1 MRFSSEFGA
10 KILPAACPFPS
21 RFLALAVLLAALE
34 GCVQPRENPVRRV
47 EQQQQLD
54 NLSAQQEDL
63 ATKRRRLELAL
74 LDDRAALLRMQD
86 EVAKVSSK
94 RRDMLAETKREA
106 DLLKAAER
114 DLAAVQARLQQVS
127 KDLAVA
133 VAQEQQLKDL
143 ASRSGELSAKVTAA
157 EQAFAQ
163 QQKDTDTRLAELQ
176 QRAAAVQSVAAA
188 VQAAVT
194 AAQQA
199 GVLPAPAAQP
209 AASPAAP
216 ATPPPPATPAP
227 AAGGKK

>member
-1 MRFSSEFGA
+1 M
-10 KILPAACPFPS
+10 LPVVAA
-21 RFLALAVLLAALE
+21 A
-34 GCVQPRENPVRRV
+34 CVQPRENPVRRV

-74 LDDRAALLRMQD
+74 IDDRAALQRMQD
-86 EVAKVSSK
+86 EVAKMSSR

-106 DLLKAAER
+106 ALLKSAEQ
-114 DLAAVQARLQQVS
+114 DLAAVKARLLQTS
-127 KDLAVA
+127 KDLATA

-143 ASRSGELSAKVTAA
+143 AARSGELAAKVTAA
-157 EQAFAQ
+157 EQALAQ
-163 QQKDTDTRLAELQ
+163 QQKDTDAKLADLQ

-188 VQAAVT
+188 VQQVVT

-199 GVLPAPAAQP
+199 GVLPPPAAAQP
-209 AASPAAP
+209 AAPAAAP
-216 ATPPPPATPAP
+216 ATPPAPATPAP